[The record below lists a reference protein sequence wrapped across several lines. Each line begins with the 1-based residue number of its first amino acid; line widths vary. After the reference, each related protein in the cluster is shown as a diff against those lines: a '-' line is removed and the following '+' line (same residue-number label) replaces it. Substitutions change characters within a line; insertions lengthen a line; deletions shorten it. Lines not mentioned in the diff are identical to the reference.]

1 MFNAISHFENSFR
14 VQVLEMIRD
23 ITKKMTNKP

>member
-1 MFNAISHFENSFR
+1 MFSAISHFENSFY
-14 VQVLEMIRD
+14 VWVFEMIRD